1 MKTKTILAAGLVA
14 LLSVPLAANAN
25 AQQNGRR
32 AAREDV
38 SDSQVQDAITETRV
52 RSLLLEKLGDDAVP
66 IAVRAAGST
75 VLLSGVVHKR
85 ATAELAKE
93 VALSAEGVKD
103 VKVEVKEASP
113 DNPFKRA
120 GKGMKDVGLESLVK
134 NRILVHAGKN
144 AFKVEVEVV
153 DGVVSLR
160 GTVSPDA
167 VDAVLRTAR
176 ETKGVTKV
184 VDLLQVSRY

>member
-1 MKTKTILAAGLVA
+1 MKTKTILAAGMAA
-14 LLSVPLAANAN
+14 LLSVPFAAD
-25 AQQNGRR
+25 AQQTGRR

-38 SDSQVQDAITETRV
+38 TDSQVRDAITETRV

-66 IAVRAAGST
+66 ITVRAAGST
-75 VLLSGVVHKR
+75 VLLSGVVQKR

-134 NRILVHAGKN
+134 NRILVHAGKS
-144 AFKVEVEVV
+144 AFKVEVEAV

-160 GTVSPDA
+160 GSVPPESL
-167 VDAVLRTAR
+167 DAVLRSAR

>member
-14 LLSVPLAANAN
+14 LLSVPFAAR
-25 AQQNGRR
+25 AQQTGRQS
-32 AAREDV
+32 AREDV
-38 SDSQVQDAITETRV
+38 TDAQMQDAITETRV
-52 RSLLLEKLGDDAVP
+52 RSLLLEKLGDDALP

-75 VLLSGVVHKR
+75 VLLAGVVQKR
-85 ATAELAKE
+85 STAELAKE
-93 VALSAEGVKD
+93 VALSADGVKD
-103 VKVEVKEASP
+103 VKDDLKEASP

-134 NRILVHAGKN
+134 NRILVHAGKS
-144 AFKVEVEVV
+144 AFKVEVEAV
-153 DGVVSLR
+153 DGVVSIR
-160 GTVSPDA
+160 GTVSPET

-176 ETKGVTKV
+176 ETKGVKKV